1 MTCIIGPQGVSGLPL
16 LSLVDN
22 GDDFPAW
29 SLKSRDGNLLLR
41 LMYQKL
47 SWTNLSEFLDAAII
61 TGVSFT
67 PLSDPQHVIL
77 SIIAPLAYIMSDAVN
92 IREFKKAHRIVT
104 AVTETT
110 AANDRLYGF
119 QAAPAQATPPATV
132 SPHIFKSAT
141 CCTTAISIPLSKF
154 HIGEVCCQWEAS
166 HVQLKSELGVTARHE
181 AAVAVAWLW
190 LDSCIKAG
198 ASKKH

>member
-92 IREFKKAHRIVT
+92 IREFRKAHRIVT

-110 AANDRLYGF
+110 AANDRL
-119 QAAPAQATPPATV
+119 
-132 SPHIFKSAT
+132 
-141 CCTTAISIPLSKF
+141 
-154 HIGEVCCQWEAS
+154 
-166 HVQLKSELGVTARHE
+166 
-181 AAVAVAWLW
+181 
-190 LDSCIKAG
+190 
-198 ASKKH
+198 